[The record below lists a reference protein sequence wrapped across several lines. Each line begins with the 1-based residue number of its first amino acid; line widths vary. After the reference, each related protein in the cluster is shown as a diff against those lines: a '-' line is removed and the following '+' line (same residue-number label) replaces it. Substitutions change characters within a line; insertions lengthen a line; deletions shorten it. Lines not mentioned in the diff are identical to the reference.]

1 MQKTTLVVMAAGMGS
16 RYGGL
21 KQIDPVGPNGEIILD
36 YSVFDAAEAGFDRVI
51 FVIKHEIEEDFK
63 KITDGRFDGKIEV
76 EYAFQ
81 DIADLPEGYSV
92 PEGRVKPWGTG
103 QAVLACKGLVDG
115 PFAVINAD
123 DYYGKETFKLIHDEL
138 VKEKVNADDKY
149 SFCMVGFKIENTLTE
164 NGTVARGVCQTDD
177 EAYLTDIVERT
188 KIAIN
193 DGKIQYTENDGES
206 WTDIHEG
213 TTVSMNCWGF
223 SPEMMKELESRFAAF
238 LEKGLKENPL
248 KCEYFLPFVVDELLK
263 EGKAEVKVLETTEK
277 WYGVTYKEDRAF
289 VVEALGKKIKDGI
302 YPEKL
307 W

>member
-1 MQKTTLVVMAAGMGS
+1 MKKTTLVVMAAGMGS

-36 YSVFDAAEAGFDRVI
+36 YSVYDAAEAGFDRVI

-76 EYAFQ
+76 DYAFQ
-81 DIADLPEGYSV
+81 DINNLPEGFSV
-92 PEGRVKPWGTG
+92 PEGRIKPWGTG
-103 QAVLACKGLVDG
+103 HAVLACKGMIDG

-123 DYYGKETFKLIHDEL
+123 DYYGKETFRLIHDEL
-138 VKEKVNADDKY
+138 VKEKSAGDKY
-149 SFCMVGFKIENTLTE
+149 GFCMVGFKVENTLTE
-164 NGTVARGVCQTDD
+164 NGTVARGVCQTND
-177 EAYLTDIVERT
+177 EGYLTDIVERT

-193 DGKIQYTENDGES
+193 GDKIQFTEDDGAT
-206 WTDIHEG
+206 WTDIDYG

-223 SPEMMKELESRFAAF
+223 SLEMMDELENRFAAF

-248 KCEYFLPFVVDELLK
+248 KCEYFLPFVVDEILK
-263 EGKAEVKVLETTEK
+263 ENKAEVKVLSTGEK
-277 WYGVTYKEDRAF
+277 WYGVTYKEDREL
-289 VVEALGKKIKDGI
+289 VVSAVRQKVDDGI

>member
-1 MQKTTLVVMAAGMGS
+1 MKKTTLIVMAAGMGS

-36 YSVFDAAEAGFDRVI
+36 YSVYDAVEAGFDRVI

-63 KITDGRFDGKIEV
+63 KITEGRFEDKIEV
-76 EYAFQ
+76 DYAFQ
-81 DIADLPEGYSV
+81 DMNDLPEGFTV
-92 PEGRVKPWGTG
+92 PEGRAKPWGTG
-103 QAVLACKGLVDG
+103 QAVLACRKLVDG

-138 VKEKVNADDKY
+138 VKEKESDGKY
-149 SFCMVGFKIENTLTE
+149 NFCMVGFKVENTLTE
-164 NGTVARGVCQTDD
+164 NGSVARGVCQTDAD
-177 EAYLTDIVERT
+177 GYLTDIVERT

-193 DGKIQYTENDGES
+193 GGKIQFTEDDGAT
-206 WTDIHEG
+206 WTDIPEG

-223 SPEMMKELESRFAAF
+223 STEMMPELENRFAAF
-238 LEKGLKENPL
+238 LEKGIKENPL

-263 EGKAEVKVLETTEK
+263 ENKAEVKVLSTREK
-277 WYGVTYKEDRAF
+277 WYGVTYKEDREF
-289 VVEALGKKIKDGI
+289 VVNALGEKIREGI